1 MTEFYLDANAGLPLR
16 AEAAA
21 EWERVALHAAGNPA
35 SLHRAGR
42 RAQGE
47 LERARESL
55 ATLLHCAS
63 RELVF
68 TSGATEACNLA
79 LLGMIR
85 GRAALT
91 GKKQN
96 LLASHAE
103 HPAVLGPLRVLQQE
117 GHRLK
122 LLPIDACGRVE
133 QAALTAALREQAWD
147 LLAMQWAN
155 NETGAVQP
163 IGLIAEQ
170 LPNDTLWFCDSV
182 QGFGKLPFDPA
193 LQRADSFVLS
203 GHKFQAPHGI
213 GAWVLREH
221 VFFEA
226 PITGGGH
233 QGGRRPGTESPELA
247 AALAVA
253 LSLACREQAEQERA
267 WSQFGAAL
275 QQAVL
280 DAFPDTVLHHPRQGP
295 RLANTYNFGFPGLD
309 GRMLLPALDA
319 EGLAV
324 SAGSACSSGSPEP
337 SAVLL
342 AAGVTEDLARASL
355 RISFPPNWE
364 ASQAQLAT
372 AALIQ
377 ALRRVYKVAN
387 R

>member
-1 MTEFYLDANAGLPLR
+1 MTEFYLDANAGLPIR

-21 EWERVALHAAGNPA
+21 EWQRVATQAAGNPA

-47 LERARESL
+47 LERARESV
-55 ATLLHCAS
+55 AAQLHCAS

-96 LLASHAE
+96 ILASHAE

-117 GHRLK
+117 GHRLR
-122 LLPIDACGRVE
+122 LLPIDACGRVDR
-133 QAALTAALREQAWD
+133 AALHAALREQNWD

-163 IGLIAEQ
+163 INELAEQ
-170 LPNDTLWFCDSV
+170 LPSDTLWFCDSV
-182 QGFGKLPFDPA
+182 QGFGKLPFDSA

-203 GHKFQAPHGI
+203 GHKFQAPHGV

-233 QGGRRPGTESPELA
+233 QNGRRPGTESPELA
-247 AALAVA
+247 AALAIA
-253 LSLACREQAEQERA
+253 LRLACTEQADQERA
-267 WSQFGAAL
+267 WQELGEQL
-275 QQAVL
+275 QAAVL
-280 DAFPDTVLHHPRQGP
+280 ESFPDTVFHHPAQGP

-342 AAGVTEDLARASL
+342 AAGVSEELARASL
-355 RISFPPNWE
+355 RISLPPGWQ

-372 AALIQ
+372 TALIRTLQ
-377 ALRRVYKVAN
+377 RVYEVAN

>member
-21 EWERVALHAAGNPA
+21 EWQRVAMQAAGNPA

-47 LERARESL
+47 LERAREGI
-55 ATLLHCAS
+55 AQLLHCAS

-79 LLGMIR
+79 LLGMVR

-91 GKKQN
+91 GKKQE
-96 LLASHAE
+96 LLASRAE

-117 GHRLK
+117 GHRLQ
-122 LLPIDACGRVE
+122 LLPIDACGRVDR
-133 QAALTAALREQAWD
+133 AAMRTALCAQFWD

-163 IGLIAEQ
+163 IAELAEL
-170 LPNDTLWFCDSV
+170 LPSDTLWFCDSV
-182 QGFGKLPFDPA
+182 QGFGKLPFEPA

-203 GHKFQAPHGI
+203 GHKFQAPHGV

-221 VFFEA
+221 VFYEA
-226 PITGGGH
+226 PMTGGGH

-247 AALAVA
+247 AALALA
-253 LSLACREQAEQERA
+253 LRLACAEQASQEIR
-267 WSQFGAAL
+267 WLELGQRL
-275 QQAVL
+275 QAAVL
-280 DAFPDTVLHHPRQGP
+280 EAFPETVLHHPSDGP

-319 EGLAV
+319 EGLAA

-342 AAGVTEDLARASL
+342 AAGVSEELARASL
-355 RISFPPNWE
+355 RISFPPGLGD
-364 ASQAQLAT
+364 AQAELAI
-372 AALIQ
+372 AALLKT
-377 ALRRVYKVAN
+377 LRRVYEVAN

>member
-21 EWERVALHAAGNPA
+21 EWQRVATHAAGNPA

-55 ATLLHCAS
+55 ATRLHCAS

-85 GRAALT
+85 GRASLT

-117 GHRLK
+117 GHRLH
-122 LLPIDACGRVE
+122 LLPIDSYGRVKRDALA
-133 QAALTAALREQAWD
+133 AALLEQDWD
-147 LLAMQWAN
+147 LLALQWAN

-163 IGLIAEQ
+163 IAVAAEQ
-170 LPNDTLWFCDSV
+170 LPSDTLWFCDSV
-182 QGFGKLPFDPA
+182 QGFGKLPYDPA

-203 GHKFQAPHGI
+203 GHKFQAPHGT

-226 PITGGGH
+226 PMTGGGH

-247 AALAVA
+247 AALAIA
-253 LSLACREQAEQERA
+253 LSLACREQPDQERA
-267 WSQFGAAL
+267 WLQFGEHL

-280 DAFPDTVLHHPRQGP
+280 EAFPDTVVHHPAEGP

-342 AAGVTEDLARASL
+342 AAGVSETLARASL
-355 RISFPPNWE
+355 RISFPPSWE
-364 ASQAQLAT
+364 AAQAELAT
-372 AALIQ
+372 TALLQTI
-377 ALRRVYKVAN
+377 RRVYEVAN

>member
-1 MTEFYLDANAGLPLR
+1 MTEFYLDANAGLPIR

-21 EWERVALHAAGNPA
+21 AWQRVATQAAGNPA

-47 LERARESL
+47 LERARDRVAARL
-55 ATLLHCAS
+55 ACAS
-63 RELVF
+63 RELIF
-68 TSGATEACNLA
+68 TSGATEACNLG
-79 LLGMIR
+79 LLGMVR

-91 GKKQN
+91 GKKQE
-96 LLASHAE
+96 LLSSRAE

-117 GHRLK
+117 GHRLH
-122 LLPIDACGRVE
+122 LLPLDAHGRVE
-133 QAALTAALREQAWD
+133 TGALRSALAEQHWD
-147 LLAMQWAN
+147 LVAMQWAN
-155 NETGAVQP
+155 NETGAVQAVDV
-163 IGLIAEQ
+163 LAET
-170 LPNDTLWFCDSV
+170 LPPDTLWFCDSV
-182 QGFGKLPFDPA
+182 QGFGKLPITSA

-247 AALAVA
+247 AAFATALELA
-253 LSLACREQAEQERA
+253 LDEQAEQARSWLSFGLELTQELRA
-267 WSQFGAAL
+267 
-275 QQAVL
+275 
-280 DAFPDTVLHHPRQGP
+280 AFPDLVLHHPADDQ
-295 RLANTYNFGFPGLD
+295 RLPNTYNIGFPGLD

-319 EGLAV
+319 EGIAA

-342 AAGVTEDLARASL
+342 ASGVSEELARASL
-355 RISFPPNWE
+355 RISFPPSWSAAQAKL
-364 ASQAQLAT
+364 ASQTLCRA
-372 AALIQ
+372 IQ
-377 ALRRVYKVAN
+377 RVYEVAN

>member
-16 AEAAA
+16 AEVAA
-21 EWERVALHAAGNPA
+21 EWQRVASQAAGNPA

-47 LERARESL
+47 LERAREVVAAS
-55 ATLLHCAS
+55 LHCAS

-79 LLGMIR
+79 LLGMVR

-91 GKKQN
+91 GKKQQ

-117 GHRLK
+117 GHRLF
-122 LLPIDACGRVE
+122 LLPIDADGRVDR
-133 QAALTAALREQAWD
+133 AALAKALHEQAWD

-163 IGLIAEQ
+163 IELLADQ
-170 LPNDTLWFCDSV
+170 LPSDTLWFCDSV

-213 GAWVLREH
+213 GAWVMREH

-247 AALAVA
+247 AALALA
-253 LSLACREQAEQERA
+253 LSLACAEQPEQERS
-267 WSQFGAAL
+267 WLHFGADL
-275 QQAVL
+275 QAAVL
-280 DAFPDTVLHHPRQGP
+280 EAFPETVLHHPADGP

-342 AAGVTEDLARASL
+342 AAGVSEELARASL
-355 RISFPPNWE
+355 RISLPPAWNSE
-364 ASQAQLAT
+364 QAQLAN
-372 AALIQ
+372 AAL
-377 ALRRVYKVAN
+377 LKTLHRVYEVAN

>member
-21 EWERVALHAAGNPA
+21 EWHRVATQAAGNPA

-47 LERARESL
+47 LERARESV
-55 ATLLHCAS
+55 AAQLHCAS

-79 LLGMIR
+79 LLGMLR

-96 LLASHAE
+96 ILASHAE

-122 LLPIDACGRVE
+122 LMPIDANGRVPIDTLN
-133 QAALTAALREQAWD
+133 AALAERPWD

-163 IGLIAEQ
+163 IDALADL
-170 LPNDTLWFCDSV
+170 LPSDTLWFCDSV
-182 QGFGKLPFDPA
+182 QGFGKLPFDAA
-193 LQRADSFVLS
+193 LQRADSLVAS

-233 QGGRRPGTESPELA
+233 QAGRRPGTESPELA
-247 AALAVA
+247 AAFAVA
-253 LSLACREQAEQERA
+253 LQLAAQEQADQAHA
-267 WSQFGAAL
+267 WLRSGAEL
-275 QQAVL
+275 QAAIL
-280 DAFPDTVLHHPRQGP
+280 REFPDTTLHHPADGP

-342 AAGVTEDLARASL
+342 AAGVSEELARASL
-355 RISFPPNWE
+355 RISFPPDW
-364 ASQAQLAT
+364 QATQARLAT
-372 AALIQ
+372 EALLHT
-377 ALRRVYKVAN
+377 LRRVYEVAN